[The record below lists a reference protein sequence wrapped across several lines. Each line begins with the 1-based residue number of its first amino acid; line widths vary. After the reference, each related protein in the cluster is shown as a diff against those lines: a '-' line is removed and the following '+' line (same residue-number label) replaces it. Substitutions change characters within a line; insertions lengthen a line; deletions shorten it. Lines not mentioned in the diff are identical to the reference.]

1 MRSSR
6 YSDFAVNNK
15 LDYSIHFCLGN
26 FQTLDDAAADISAVG
41 ATTPLTVNLGD
52 LLAMVVWF
60 CTFI

>member
-6 YSDFAVNNK
+6 YSDFVVNKN
-15 LDYSIHFCLGN
+15 LDRPIHFCLGN

-52 LLAMVVWF
+52 LLSTVVWF
-60 CTFI
+60 AH